1 MDSLDLKRQRGAMP
15 EIPPGPPV
23 ASRRRFLASASLLC
37 LFPAPGFAM
46 NGPDAMPPTPPVAR
60 RTKDATRMY
69 GKTVP
74 DPYRWLRDPGYPE
87 VKDKEILAYLEAEND
102 YRLRKM
108 AGSSMLEEALFEE
121 LKKRIKEDDESVPY
135 ADGDFLYWWKFE
147 PGAQYRNWYRA
158 PRAGGAKQLILSE
171 PALAE
176 GKEYFRLG
184 AAAVSPDGRY
194 LAWSQDVSGDE
205 RFELRIRELATG
217 KDIVTVAPDSFGQ
230 PVWTADSKALVWTQ
244 NSAEWRPD
252 RVRLH
257 RLGSAPG
264 NDRLLHKEESTR
276 WVSVD
281 RTQDRRF
288 ILIITSESGAND
300 VRLLDSANP
309 EAPARLVRPFQPG
322 LRYGVDSRGDTLFIL
337 ANDTHPNFR
346 LATASVTDP
355 GQWTTMIEGA
365 DNRYLRGL
373 TAFSSFLALEERE
386 DGIDQLS
393 LIFADGTTRRIA
405 FPEAV
410 RTVSLGTNAEPDAPT
425 LRLGYT
431 SMVTPETV
439 YDYDVAADRLTVRK
453 VQEIPSGY
461 DPGRYTTERLMV
473 TARDGAKVPVSVL
486 YSKDYRKD
494 GSGLLHVY
502 GYGAYGYGT
511 PPGFSAARLSLVDRG
526 FAYAIAHVRGGDDMG
541 YTWYLDGKLDH
552 KANTFNDFVDATR
565 ALHKAG
571 FGAPER
577 TSASGGS
584 AGGWLMGVIATQA
597 PKDYRA
603 VVAHVPFVDVLNTM
617 LDASLPLT
625 PGEFPEWGN
634 PATDRA
640 AFERLLALSPYDQV
654 TKQDYPALL
663 VTAGLNDPRVTY
675 WEPAKWVARL
685 RAESGSR
692 NPILLKTNMGAGH
705 GGKSGRF
712 ERLRE
717 VAEEYAFIFMV
728 MDGKL

>member
-1 MDSLDLKRQRGAMP
+1 MDSAALKRQMASMT
-15 EIPPGPPV
+15 ELPPL
-23 ASRRRFLASASLLC
+23 SRRRVLASASLLG
-37 LFPAPGFAM
+37 LLATPGFAM
-46 NGPDAMPPTPPVAR
+46 DQIVKTSPTPPVAR
-60 RTKDATRMY
+60 RTRDATRLF

-87 VKDKEILAYLEAEND
+87 VKDKEILAYLEAENA
-102 YRLRKM
+102 YRVERM
-108 AGSSMLEEALFEE
+108 AGSSMLEEALFEQ
-121 LKKRIKEDDESVPY
+121 LKGRIKEDDESVPF

-147 PGAQYRNWYRA
+147 PGAQYRNWYRR
-158 PRAGGAKQLILSE
+158 PKAGGEAQLILSE

-176 GKEYFRLG
+176 GKDYFRLG

-205 RFELRIRELATG
+205 RFELRIRDLQTG
-217 KDIVTVAPDSFGQ
+217 KDIVTVAPDSFGE
-230 PVWTADSKALVWTQ
+230 PVWSADSKGLVWTQ
-244 NSAEWRPD
+244 NSAEWRPN

-257 RLGSAPG
+257 RLGTAPG
-264 NDRLLHKEESTR
+264 NDPLLHKEETTR
-276 WVSVD
+276 WVSID

-288 ILIITSESGAND
+288 ILITTAESGAND
-300 VRLLDSANP
+300 VRLVDAANP

-322 LRYGVDSRGDTLFIL
+322 VRYQVDSRGDTLFVL

-346 LATASVTDP
+346 LATAPLADP
-355 GQWTTMIEGA
+355 GTWTTKIEGS
-365 DNRYLRGL
+365 DNRYLRGI
-373 TAFSSFLALEERE
+373 TAFRSFLALEERV
-386 DGIDQLS
+386 DGIDQVS
-393 LIFADGTTRRIA
+393 LIFDDGTVRRIA

-410 RTVSLGTNAEPDAPT
+410 RTASLGTNAEPDAPV
-425 LRLGYT
+425 LRLGYS
-431 SMVTPETV
+431 SMVTPDTV

-461 DPGRYTTERLMV
+461 DPSLYVTERLMV
-473 TARDGAKVPVSVL
+473 TARDGAKVPVSIL
-486 YSKDYRKD
+486 YRKGYPKD

-541 YTWYLDGKLDH
+541 YTWYLDGKLER
-552 KANTFNDFVDATR
+552 KGNTFNDFVDATR

-584 AGGWLMGVIATQA
+584 AGGWLMGAVATQA
-597 PKDYRA
+597 PQDYRA
-603 VVAHVPFVDVLNTM
+603 IVAHVPFVDVLNTM
-617 LDASLPLT
+617 LDESLPLT

-634 PATDRA
+634 PKTDRK

-654 TKQDYPALL
+654 RKQDYPALL

-692 NPILLKTNMGAGH
+692 NPVLLKTNMGAGH

-728 MDGKL
+728 MDGLL

>member
-1 MDSLDLKRQRGAMP
+1 MAD
-15 EIPPGPPV
+15 IPV
-23 ASRRRFLASASLLC
+23 TRRHALL
-37 LFPAPGFAM
+37 FAAGFAPLAFLPSSP
-46 NGPDAMPPTPPVAR
+46 GSAMDQRLMPAPPVAR
-60 RTKDATRMY
+60 RVDHVTRMH
-69 GKTVP
+69 GRSVP
-74 DPYRWLRDPGYPE
+74 DPYRWLRDPGYPK
-87 VKDKEILAYLEAEND
+87 VTDPEILAYLEAENA
-102 YRLRKM
+102 YRAARM

-121 LKKRIKEDDESVPY
+121 LKGRMKEDDESVPY
-135 ADGDFLYWWKFE
+135 PDGAFLYWWKFE
-147 PGAQYRNWYRA
+147 PGAQYRDWYRR
-158 PRAGGAKQLILSE
+158 PRQGGEAVRILSE
-171 PALAE
+171 PALAD
-176 GKEYFRLG
+176 GKAYFRLG
-184 AAAVSPDGRY
+184 AFAVSPDGRL
-194 LAWSQDVSGDE
+194 LAWSADTSGDE
-205 RFELRIRELATG
+205 RFELRIRDLASG
-217 KDIVTVAPDSFGQ
+217 QDLVTVAPDSLGQ
-230 PVWTADSKALVWTQ
+230 PVWTANSKGLVWTQ
-244 NSAEWRPD
+244 ASAEWRPD
-252 RVRLH
+252 RVRLY

-264 NDRLLHKEESTR
+264 NDPLLHREETTR

-288 ILIITSESGAND
+288 LLIVTSESGAND
-300 VRLLDSANP
+300 VRLLDAANP
-309 EAPARLVRPFQPG
+309 EGPARLVRPFQPG
-322 LRYGVDSRGDTLFIL
+322 LRYSVDSRGDTLFIL

-346 LATASVTDP
+346 LATAPVAEP
-355 GQWTTMIEGA
+355 GRWTTVIEGSQT
-365 DNRYLRGL
+365 RYLRGL
-373 TAFSSFLALEERE
+373 TAFASFVALEERE
-386 DGIDQLS
+386 DGIDQVTL
-393 LIFADGTTRRIA
+393 LFPDGGVRRVE

-410 RTVSLGTNAEPDAPT
+410 RTASLGTNAEPDAPV
-425 LRLGYT
+425 LRLGYS

-439 YDYDVAADRLTVRK
+439 YDYDVAAGRLTVRK

-461 DPGRYTTERLMV
+461 DPSRYASERLMV
-473 TARDGAKVPVSVL
+473 TARDGVKVPVSVL
-486 YSKDYRKD
+486 YRKDYRKD

-511 PPGFSAARLSLVDRG
+511 PPAFAASRLSMVDRG
-526 FAYAIAHVRGGDDMG
+526 FAYAIIHARGGDDMG
-541 YTWYLDGKLDH
+541 YTWYLDGKLDR

-565 ALHKAG
+565 ALHAAG

-584 AGGWLMGVIATQA
+584 AGGWLMGAVATQA
-597 PKDYRA
+597 PGTFRA

-617 LDASLPLT
+617 LDPSLPLT

-634 PATDRA
+634 PSEDVAVFD
-640 AFERLLALSPYDQV
+640 RLLALSPYDQV
-654 TKQDYPALL
+654 KRQDYPALL

-717 VAEEYAFIFMV
+717 VAEELTFIFMV

>member
-1 MDSLDLKRQRGAMP
+1 MDQIAKTS
-15 EIPPGPPV
+15 
-23 ASRRRFLASASLLC
+23 
-37 LFPAPGFAM
+37 
-46 NGPDAMPPTPPVAR
+46 PTPPVAR
-60 RTKDATRMY
+60 RTRDATRLF

-74 DPYRWLRDPGYPE
+74 DPYRWLRDPAYPE
-87 VKDKEILAYLEAEND
+87 VKDKDILAYLEAENT
-102 YRLRKM
+102 YRVERM
-108 AGSSMLEEALFEE
+108 AGSSMLEEALFQE
-121 LKKRIKEDDESVPY
+121 LKGRIKEDDESVPF

-147 PGAQYRNWYRA
+147 PGAQYRNWYRR
-158 PRAGGAKQLILSE
+158 PRAGGEAQLILSE
-171 PALAE
+171 PVLAE
-176 GKEYFRLG
+176 GKDYFRLG

-205 RFELRIRELATG
+205 RFELRIRDLETG
-217 KDIVTVAPDSFGQ
+217 KDIVTVAPDSFGA
-230 PVWTADSKALVWTQ
+230 PVWTADSKGLVWAQ

-257 RLGSAPG
+257 RLGTAPG
-264 NDRLLHKEESTR
+264 NDPILHKEETTR
-276 WVSVD
+276 WVSID

-300 VRLLDSANP
+300 VRLVDAANP
-309 EAPARLVRPFQPG
+309 EAPARLVRPFAPG
-322 LRYGVDSRGDTLFIL
+322 VRYQVDSRGETLFVL

-346 LATASVTDP
+346 LATAPLADP
-355 GQWTTMIEGA
+355 GSWTTKIEGSET
-365 DNRYLRGL
+365 RYLRGI
-373 TAFSSFLALEERE
+373 TAFRSFLALEERV
-386 DGIDQLS
+386 DGIDQVS
-393 LIFADGTTRRIA
+393 LIFDDGTLRRIA

-410 RTVSLGTNAEPDAPT
+410 RTASLGTNAEPDAPV
-425 LRLGYT
+425 LRLGYS
-431 SMVTPETV
+431 SMVTPDTV
-439 YDYDVAADRLTVRK
+439 YDYDVAADRLIVRK
-453 VQEIPSGY
+453 VQDIPSGY
-461 DPGRYTTERLMV
+461 DPSLYETERLMV
-473 TARDGAKVPVSVL
+473 TARDGVKVPVSIL
-486 YSKDYRKD
+486 YKKGYPKD

-511 PPGFSAARLSLVDRG
+511 PPAFSAARLSLVDRG

-541 YTWYLDGKLDH
+541 YTWYLDGKLDR

-584 AGGWLMGVIATQA
+584 AGGWLMGAVATQA
-597 PKDYRA
+597 PQDYRA
-603 VVAHVPFVDVLNTM
+603 IVAHVPFVDVLNTM

-634 PATDRA
+634 PRTDRA

-654 TKQDYPALL
+654 RKQDYPALL

-705 GGKSGRF
+705 GGRSGRF